1 MYCTVLMYNNNVQ
14 YYCTTERVRRG
25 MLMTRSRRIQREL
38 VAARKIWPHGVHGI
52 QAEQLEVLLKAY
64 RFSVK
69 RGDLQLLSGRWYVT
83 HVGLIGLAARRRCV
97 GVHTDAVAN

>member
-1 MYCTVLMYNNNVQ
+1 MNSSQL
-14 YYCTTERVRRG
+14 G
-25 MLMTRSRRIQREL
+25 RSG
-38 VAARKIWPHGVHGI
+38 PNGVHGI

-69 RGDLQLLSGRWYVT
+69 RGDLQILNGRWYVT

-97 GVHTDAVAN
+97 GVHTEAVARALRTSCLPLDIQSCHL